1 MAPIWKTHLDAYVT
15 SLIRRSPN
23 LLKRSTI
30 DLNTDG
36 EIILPRSSPLEMV
49 TGVTP
54 PQNIPNRFVF
64 TIFGLIGAGFV
75 ITAFWFFFRAKN
87 GGFDV
92 ITKSHWD
99 NYKKSVVARSVRT
112 GQSIS
117 NATLSTKLG
126 GGSIYQSEKSSKS
139 NRSKKTKT
147 HSKHVRGGKN
157 RRQLDMVEGT
167 ILSSD
172 MSEVTR
178 FTNKFRYERGKRK
191 HKENSIRTDME
202 SIIGDLDHSALDDL
216 IAYRHEKPARV
227 GGLNTESEAST
238 FSDSVVNG
246 SVAASTVPSLEY
258 NSKTAVKQSKN
269 IRSGGI
275 RKVVSTSEGH
285 QSVQNSTVASSK
297 SKKSYIYDEDR
308 IKNEA
313 KRLQEKG
320 RSGQHRDFSFQAGD
334 DNTVLSSRSNKNQHE
349 RRRSQRKP
357 SSKVSESFNEAS
369 EYNSNF
375 VGSEIGTKTYHHPI
389 PELTASSVASN
400 DYYEEK
406 RRKRNVS
413 QTPRR

>member
-1 MAPIWKTHLDAYVT
+1 MAPIWKPYLDTYVSSLTRQTPTLSVRSISDLHTT
-15 SLIRRSPN
+15 SH
-23 LLKRSTI
+23 
-30 DLNTDG
+30 
-36 EIILPRSSPLEMV
+36 IILPRSSPLEIV

-54 PQNIPNRFVF
+54 PQDIPNRFVF

-99 NYKKSVVARSVRT
+99 SYKKSVVARSVRT
-112 GQSIS
+112 GQSLS

-139 NRSKKTKT
+139 SHSKRTKT
-147 HSKHVRGGKN
+147 YTKKRKGEKK
-157 RRQLDMVEGT
+157 RRQLNMVEGT
-167 ILSSD
+167 IQSSD

-178 FTNKFRYERGKRK
+178 FTNKFRNERRKRNL
-191 HKENSIRTDME
+191 KEKSVNTDME

-246 SVAASTVPSLEY
+246 SMAASTVPSLKY
-258 NSKTAVKQSKN
+258 SSPTAAKHGKN

-285 QSVQNSTVASSK
+285 QSVRNSTVASSK

-308 IKNEA
+308 IKSEA

-320 RSGQHRDFSFQAGD
+320 RARQHRDFSFQPGD
-334 DNTVLSSRSNKNQHE
+334 DDTVISSRSNLSQHE
-349 RRRSQRKP
+349 RRRSQRKLT
-357 SSKVSESFNEAS
+357 SKVSESFNEAS
-369 EYNSNF
+369 EYSSNF
-375 VGSEIGTKTYHHPI
+375 TGSEIGTKTYHHPI
-389 PELTASSVASN
+389 PELTASSVVSN
-400 DYYEEK
+400 IYYEEK
-406 RRKRNVS
+406 RRKRNES
-413 QTPRR
+413 QALG